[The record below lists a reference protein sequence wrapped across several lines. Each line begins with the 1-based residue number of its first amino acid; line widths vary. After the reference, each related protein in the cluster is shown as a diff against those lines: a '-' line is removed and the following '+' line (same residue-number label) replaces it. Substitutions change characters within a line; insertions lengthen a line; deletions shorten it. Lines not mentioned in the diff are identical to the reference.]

1 MPALIFDQVTK
12 TFPHHPG
19 QMLLRDRI
27 REMVHPSTSM
37 HGTRFEALKDV
48 SFELA
53 RGESLGLIGANG
65 AGKSTLLNL
74 ATGCAKPDFGRV
86 VVNGKVSALLE
97 LTAGFHGDLT
107 GAENLRINA
116 ALNGLTRRQTA
127 DRFEEIVEFSGVRD
141 FINEPLRTYSS
152 GMAMR
157 LAFSVAVHTDPD
169 ILLIDEVIGVGDQ
182 DFAVKCL
189 DKIKQFQREGKTIL
203 LASHANE
210 LLNMLCE
217 RALWLDH
224 GHLVKIGPAAAV
236 TAAYASGQTPLAA
249 AAFAFD

>member
-1 MPALIFDQVTK
+1 MAALIFDHVSK
-12 TFPHHPG
+12 SFPHHAG

-27 REMVHPSTSM
+27 REMIRPTSSRRG
-37 HGTRFEALKDV
+37 GTRFEALKDV
-48 SFELA
+48 SFELL

-74 ATGCAKPDFGRV
+74 ATGCARADSGSV
-86 VVNGKVSALLE
+86 AVNGKVSALLD
-97 LTAGFHGDLT
+97 LTAGFHPDLT

-116 ALNGLTRRQTA
+116 ALNGLSRRETT
-127 DRFEEIVEFSGVRD
+127 DRFEAIVDFSGVRD
-141 FINEPLRTYSS
+141 FIGEPLRTYSS

-203 LASHANE
+203 LASHATP
-210 LLNMLCE
+210 LLTMLCE

-224 GHLVKIGPAAAV
+224 GRVVDIGPAESV
-236 TAAYASGQTPLAA
+236 TAAYASGSTAVAA
-249 AAFAFD
+249 SSY